1 MNGAAGAAHSYKAA
15 PFPAPR
21 TLWRE
26 AAYAVVDL
34 EMTGFDPGEHEIV
47 SFAAVPVAEGRV
59 KPGDVTTTLVRPRH
73 MPGPE
78 TIRIHGLREADLRD
92 APPLNEALEVMLEA
106 ITGRVLVAHYAAIET
121 GFLSTAFETR
131 GLKLRNPVIDTAGL
145 AAAPRRS
152 LLDRILRRPPPRVEL
167 GQLART
173 LGLPVH
179 RPHTADGDALT
190 TAQVFIALATHLE
203 ARKPQTVGS
212 LARFRP

>member
-1 MNGAAGAAHSYKAA
+1 MSAAAGAERAYEAT

-21 TLWRE
+21 TQWRE

-34 EMTGFDPGEHEIV
+34 EMTGLDPGEHEII
-47 SFAAVPVAEGRV
+47 SFAAVPVEEGRV
-59 KPGDVTTTLVRPRH
+59 KPGGVTTTLVRPRH

-78 TIRIHGLREADLRD
+78 TIRIHGLREADLRH
-92 APPLNEALEVMLEA
+92 APPLADALEPMLEA
-106 ITGRVLVAHYAAIET
+106 ITGRAIVAHFAPVEY
-121 GFLSTAFETR
+121 GFLGPALATR

-145 AAAPRRS
+145 AARRS
-152 LLDRILRRPPPRVEL
+152 RWDRLLRRPPRRLEL
-167 GQLART
+167 GELARS

-190 TAQVFIALATHLE
+190 TAQVFMALATNLD

-212 LARFRP
+212 LARLRP